1 MTPPERVDC
10 QQAASRLYEYL
21 DGEVT
26 PEVEATV
33 RAHLAECAGCFSL
46 FGFEDA
52 YLTFLRARTQARG
65 APEHLK
71 KRIFERIMLDKE
83 HKETK

>member
-1 MTPPERVDC
+1 MTPPEKIDC
-10 QQAASRLYEYL
+10 REAAARLYEFL

-26 PEVEATV
+26 PEIEAAV
-33 RAHLAECAGCFSL
+33 RSHLAECAGCFSL

-65 APEHLK
+65 APEHVK
-71 KRIFERIMLDKE
+71 KKIFEQILLEKGRPE
-83 HKETK
+83 QQ